1 MLLFL
6 EMAFVLVLV
15 VVLPG
20 FVLDTAAAVATF
32 LILVGVVDFEVI
44 DKDGDLCGD
53 VVGDMDLLLVTR
65 FDFDGVRV

>member
-15 VVLPG
+15 VVLLG
-20 FVLDTAAAVATF
+20 FVLDTAAVATF
-32 LILVGVVDFEVI
+32 LILVGGVVDFEVI

>member
-20 FVLDTAAAVATF
+20 FVLDTAAVATF

-44 DKDGDLCGD
+44 DKEGDLCGD

>member
-15 VVLPG
+15 VVLLG
-20 FVLDTAAAVATF
+20 FVLDTAAVATF
-32 LILVGVVDFEVI
+32 LILVGGVVDFEVI
-44 DKDGDLCGD
+44 DKDGDA
-53 VVGDMDLLLVTR
+53 VGDMDLLLVTR

>member
-15 VVLPG
+15 VLLLGLVLE
-20 FVLDTAAAVATF
+20 TAAVATF
-32 LILVGVVDFEVI
+32 LILLGVVEFEVI

>member
-15 VVLPG
+15 VVLLG
-20 FVLDTAAAVATF
+20 FVLGTAAVATF

-53 VVGDMDLLLVTR
+53 VVGDMDLLLVNR

>member
-15 VVLPG
+15 VVLLG
-20 FVLDTAAAVATF
+20 FVLDTAAVATF

>member
-1 MLLFL
+1 MLLG
-6 EMAFVLVLV
+6 LVLE
-15 VVLPG
+15 
-20 FVLDTAAAVATF
+20 TAAVATF
-32 LILVGVVDFEVI
+32 LILVGVVEFEAI